1 MCEKDVIITHQMPA
15 CWKQQISIL
24 CESWAVYVCVL
35 MCVWVCST
43 VNRKHIHLYL
53 LKNTRKSLFLERCER
68 LQVSCAQPSITKK
81 SSPCQTDR
89 LLVIYAQ
96 CQSWKQPSCCE
107 VEQRSTLQL
116 PKSEEFWRTPS
127 LKKCFFHMLISSKMS
142 DLDCIDLCLCKVC
155 LRERGLA
162 IHLVCFLFKHR
173 NMWLYIVLDFGY
185 CYIAVLVLSSP
196 VLKAALQ

>member
-15 CWKQQISIL
+15 CWKQQISTL
-24 CESWAVYVCVL
+24 CESRAVCVF

-43 VNRKHIHLYL
+43 VKRQHIHLYL
-53 LKNTRKSLFLERCER
+53 LKNTRKSLFLERCEW

-81 SSPCQTDR
+81 SSLCQTDL

-127 LKKCFFHMLISSKMS
+127 LKNVFFICLYLLKCPTLTVLIC
-142 DLDCIDLCLCKVC
+142 DCAKCVW
-155 LRERGLA
+155 ESEA
-162 IHLVCFLFKHR
+162 
-173 NMWLYIVLDFGY
+173 WQYIVFFVY
-185 CYIAVLVLSSP
+185 T
-196 VLKAALQ
+196 

>member
-116 PKSEEFWRTPS
+116 PESEEFWRTPS
-127 LKKCFFHMLISSKMS
+127 LKNLLKCLTLTVLICVCAKCVWESGAWQY
-142 DLDCIDLCLCKVC
+142 IWFVFCLNIVICD
-155 LRERGLA
+155 
-162 IHLVCFLFKHR
+162 
-173 NMWLYIVLDFGY
+173 YI
-185 CYIAVLVLSSP
+185 LS
-196 VLKAALQ
+196 